1 MKYYCFVIAG
11 ALFLGSC
18 ASPNYFQ
25 VYETKSEDLQRE
37 ENTLVQE
44 NEDVKVK
51 YAFWGSGGRADFTVE
66 NKTDKVLYVDLEHS
80 HLIVNGMAKTY
91 FGNRTFVNQSKQS
104 NYYGSSYFNT
114 ASKTESIN
122 GVHHKEKRYITLPPH
137 SHKVIQGFDL
147 NDSFMDY
154 CELENHPSQRNT
166 HKRKSVAEP
175 EWNNQSKKFQ
185 PKDTPLYYTNVLSY
199 STEAGSPNLREL
211 SADFYVSEIS
221 NMNGSAF
228 YEEYYPEKCGKKA
241 SFPDNRAVYKSPKR
255 FYVKYKR

>member
-1 MKYYCFVIAG
+1 MKYYYFVIVSV
-11 ALFLGSC
+11 LFLGSC

-104 NYYGSSYFNT
+104 NYYGVTYFNT
-114 ASKTESIN
+114 ASKTESIS

-147 NDSFMDY
+147 NDSFWDF
-154 CELENHPSQRNT
+154 CEMEQFPSTR
-166 HKRKSVAEP
+166 
-175 EWNNQSKKFQ
+175 NNQNKKFQ
-185 PKDTPLYYTNVLSY
+185 LKDTPFYFTNVLSY
-199 STEAGSPNLREL
+199 SAKVGSQDLHKL
-211 SADFYVSEIS
+211 SAVFYVSEIS
-221 NMNGSAF
+221 NMNGKAF
-228 YEEYYPEKCGKKA
+228 YEKYYPEKCGKKA
-241 SFPDNRAVYKSPKR
+241 RVPENRPKYKSPKR